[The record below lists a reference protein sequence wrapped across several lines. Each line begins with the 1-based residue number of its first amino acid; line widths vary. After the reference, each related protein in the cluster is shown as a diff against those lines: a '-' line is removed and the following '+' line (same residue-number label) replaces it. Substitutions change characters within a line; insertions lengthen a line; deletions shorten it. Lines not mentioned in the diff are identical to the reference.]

1 MSFPLKKRHGW
12 HQNLAISSLKNL
24 ILTEHQ
30 GKLCVNTAVQII
42 NDLFY
47 WSAFLRFAEAN
58 KMVYDSTRMLPLN
71 CKHPNVSDEH
81 LQRRQ
86 ETNAIATSLVE
97 VVVDAKVIRRQ
108 NKKEAKDVVH
118 TTLPISSNNSRATRP
133 NYNWK
138 IFY

>member
-1 MSFPLKKRHGW
+1 
-12 HQNLAISSLKNL
+12 
-24 ILTEHQ
+24 
-30 GKLCVNTAVQII
+30 
-42 NDLFY
+42 
-47 WSAFLRFAEAN
+47 
-58 KMVYDSTRMLPLN
+58 MVYDSTRMLPLN

-118 TTLPISSNNSRATRP
+118 TTLPISSKSSKRVAEIKP
-133 NYNWK
+133 AVAAA
-138 IFY
+138 